1 MMKRKNTEIVI
12 KGFGKS
18 ASPDD
23 DAATPAS
30 TDAETADAVRTL
42 YSPVEHITLADEL
55 ITPIDLY
62 EEISQICY
70 TTLPQ
75 LFAVMKSLNFRASNI
90 DGKLMWPVKY
100 NT

>member
-1 MMKRKNTEIVI
+1 MKKKNTDVVI
-12 KGFGKS
+12 KGFGK
-18 ASPDD
+18 ARPPEDEA
-23 DAATPAS
+23 DAPNS
-30 TDAETADAVRTL
+30 TDAETADAVNTL
-42 YSPVEHITLADEL
+42 YSPAEHITFADEL

-62 EEISQICY
+62 EEISQICD

-75 LFAVMKSLNFRASNI
+75 LFAVMKSLNFKASNI